1 MVMVTYRVGMV
12 NRICMI
18 DSSIGMVKQWLAEV
32 LSVLAGA

>member
-18 DSSIGMVKQWLAEV
+18 DYSIGMHVVRICLRGGGAEV
-32 LSVLAGA
+32 